1 MSWKSTE
8 STISA
13 LTGIAGNLCHN
24 SIERRESMVIYID
37 VLLFVNAI
45 VNYAILMTAEKLL
58 KRDVRL
64 YRMILGAVIGAIF
77 SLTIFISSDSRIL
90 LLILRIVT
98 TGIITLIV
106 FGWRSSREYLKSYL
120 CNTVVS
126 IIYCGAYIL
135 FYQVFMPPNM
145 VIVNDI
151 LYLQVNPLWLTAL
164 TAIIYIIVLII
175 YKIFSERIKSTVV
188 TLKFTIHGKDCSCV
202 GKVDTGSNLRE
213 PFSSAPVI
221 IVDTTVFDTAG
232 EELIRVIPYSTV
244 NGSSYLSAVK
254 ADTVHIDKKPISETI
269 YIASGH
275 IQNPN
280 YQAIINSEIIR

>member
-1 MSWKSTE
+1 
-8 STISA
+8 
-13 LTGIAGNLCHN
+13 
-24 SIERRESMVIYID
+24 MVIYID

-58 KRDVRL
+58 KRDIRL
-64 YRMILGAVIGAIF
+64 YRMILGALIGALF
-77 SLTIFISSDSRIL
+77 SLTIFIRSDSRIL
-90 LLILRIVT
+90 LLLFKIVT

-106 FGWRSSREYLKSYL
+106 FGWKSSKEFLKSYV
-120 CNTVVS
+120 CNTAVS

-135 FYQVFMPPNM
+135 FYQVFKPPNM

-151 LYLQVNPLWLTAL
+151 LYLQVNPLWLTVL
-164 TAIIYIIVLII
+164 TAIIYILVFVI

-188 TLKFTIHGKDCSCV
+188 LLKFTIHEKNYSCV
-202 GKVDTGSNLRE
+202 GKVDTGSNLKE

-221 IVDTTVFDTAG
+221 IVDTAVFDTAQ
-232 EELIRVIPYSTV
+232 EELIRIVPYSTV

-254 ADTVHIDKKPISETI
+254 ADTVHIDKKPISETV
-269 YIASGH
+269 YIATGQIH
-275 IQNPN
+275 NPN

>member
-1 MSWKSTE
+1 
-8 STISA
+8 
-13 LTGIAGNLCHN
+13 
-24 SIERRESMVIYID
+24 MVIYID

-64 YRMILGAVIGAIF
+64 YRMISGAVIGAAF
-77 SLTIFISSDSRIL
+77 SLTIFIRSDSRIL
-90 LLILRIVT
+90 LLMLRIIT

-106 FGWRSSREYLKSYL
+106 FGWKSSLEFLKSYL
-120 CNTVVS
+120 CNTAVS
-126 IIYCGAYIL
+126 VIYCGTYIL
-135 FYQVFMPPNM
+135 FYQLFKPPNM

-164 TAIIYIIVLII
+164 TAIIYILVLVI
-175 YKIFSERIKSTVV
+175 YKLFSERIKRTVV
-188 TLKFTIHGKDCSCV
+188 MLKFTIHNKTYSCV

-213 PFSSAPVI
+213 PFSSAAVI
-221 IVDTTVFDTAG
+221 VVDTSVFDTAL
-232 EELIRVIPYSTV
+232 EELIRIIPYSTV
-244 NGSSYLSAVK
+244 NGSSYLNAVK
-254 ADTVHIDKKPISETI
+254 ADAVHIDKKPISETV

-280 YQAIINSEIIR
+280 YQAIINSEMIR

>member
-13 LTGIAGNLCHN
+13 LTGIAENLCHN
-24 SIERRESMVIYID
+24 SIERRERMVIYID

-58 KRDVRL
+58 KRDIRL
-64 YRMILGAVIGAIF
+64 YRMILGAVIGAVF
-77 SLTIFISSDSRIL
+77 SLTIFISSGSRIL
-90 LLILRIVT
+90 LLVLRIIT
-98 TGIITLIV
+98 TGSITLIV
-106 FGWRSSREYLKSYL
+106 FGWKSPLEFLKSYL
-120 CNTVVS
+120 CNTAVS

-135 FYQVFMPPNM
+135 FYQVFKPPNM

-164 TAIIYIIVLII
+164 TAIIYIIVLIL
-175 YKIFSERIKSTVV
+175 YKLFSERIKSTVV
-188 TLKFTIHGKDCSCV
+188 MLKFTIHGKDYSCI

-221 IVDTTVFDTAG
+221 IVDTAVFDTKG

-254 ADTVHIDKKPISETI
+254 ADAVHIDKKPIGETV

>member
-1 MSWKSTE
+1 
-8 STISA
+8 
-13 LTGIAGNLCHN
+13 
-24 SIERRESMVIYID
+24 MVIYID
-37 VLLFVNAI
+37 VLLFVNTI

-64 YRMILGAVIGAIF
+64 YRMILGAVIGALF
-77 SLTIFISSDSRIL
+77 SLTIFIRSDSRIL
-90 LLILRIVT
+90 LLILRIVI

-106 FGWRSSREYLKSYL
+106 FGWRSPMEYLRSYL
-120 CNTVVS
+120 CNTAVS
-126 IIYCGAYIL
+126 IIYCGGYIL
-135 FYQVFMPPNM
+135 FYQVFKPPNM

-151 LYLQVNPLWLTAL
+151 LYLHVNPLWLTAL
-164 TAIIYIIVLII
+164 TAIIYILVLII

-188 TLKFTIHGKDCSCV
+188 MLRFTIHGKDYSCV
-202 GKVDTGSNLRE
+202 GKIDTGSNLRE

-221 IVDTTVFDTAG
+221 IVDTTVFDTCP

-244 NGSSYLSAVK
+244 NGSSYLRAVK
-254 ADTVHIDKKPISETI
+254 ADTVHIDKKTISETV
-269 YIASGH
+269 YIASGQ

>member
-1 MSWKSTE
+1 M
-8 STISA
+8 SA
-13 LTGIAGNLCHN
+13 LTGIAGDLCDN

-45 VNYAILMTAEKLL
+45 VNYAILMTSEKLL

-64 YRMILGAVIGAIF
+64 YRMLLGAVVGALF
-77 SLTIFISSDSRIL
+77 SLTIFIRSDSRIL
-90 LLILRIVT
+90 LLLLRIVI
-98 TGIITLIV
+98 TGVITLIV
-106 FGWRSSREYLKSYL
+106 FGGKSRLEYIKSFL

-126 IIYCGAYIL
+126 VIYCGAYIL
-135 FYQVFMPPNM
+135 FYQVLKPPNM

-164 TAIIYIIVLII
+164 TAVIYLLVLLL
-175 YKIFSERIKSTVV
+175 YKLFSERLKSTVV
-188 TLKFTIHGKDCSCV
+188 LLRFTIRDVNYSCI

-221 IVDTTVFDTAG
+221 IVDTAVFEPSR
-232 EELIRVIPYSTV
+232 EEMLRIIPYATV
-244 NGSSYLSAVK
+244 NGSSYLRAVK
-254 ADTVHIDKKPISETI
+254 ADTVHIDKKPIGETV
-269 YIASGH
+269 YIATGH
-275 IQNPN
+275 IRNPN